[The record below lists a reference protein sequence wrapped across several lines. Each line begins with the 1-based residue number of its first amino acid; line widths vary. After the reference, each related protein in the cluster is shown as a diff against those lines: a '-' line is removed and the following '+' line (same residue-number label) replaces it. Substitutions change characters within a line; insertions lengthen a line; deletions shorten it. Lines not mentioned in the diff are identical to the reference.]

1 MRATTVRSPSLRATD
16 PVVTALQSV
25 PEMFYFRPREFTVDV
40 GYEFGVD
47 DMINRAVHQ
56 APIDVTATLTRS
68 IVLAGG
74 NTMFRGCP
82 DVLVRRLKSANAPIF
97 GRVSNVKVKPPRC
110 GGREY
115 SCAESAWLGGC
126 KLAMAP
132 GFAQPDA
139 SGNQMYATDD
149 DYDEKGPELICNE
162 MNILRNDDEL

>member
-1 MRATTVRSPSLRATD
+1 MCHDGCTYLLRALEYKRGTQIREQGKTRFSAGM
-16 PVVTALQSV
+16 VVTAVEITELVAAKRGAESIAA
-25 PEMFYFRPREFTVDV
+25 ELRAI
-40 GYEFGVD
+40 
-47 DMINRAVHQ
+47 IN
-56 APIDVTATLTRS
+56 T
-68 IVLAGG
+68 
-74 NTMFRGCP
+74 
-82 DVLVRRLKSANAPIF
+82 ANAPIF